1 MFSSENMNN
10 VYETFGEEET
20 IVLTDLLREYLGKY
34 EVLHMEESGYVWGC
48 SSTDFPFTDYIN
60 SVDKFTHYF

>member
-1 MFSSENMNN
+1 MNN

-34 EVLHMEESGYVWGC
+34 KVLDMEEPG
-48 SSTDFPFTDYIN
+48 
-60 SVDKFTHYF
+60 SVFREVFLHRLTIY